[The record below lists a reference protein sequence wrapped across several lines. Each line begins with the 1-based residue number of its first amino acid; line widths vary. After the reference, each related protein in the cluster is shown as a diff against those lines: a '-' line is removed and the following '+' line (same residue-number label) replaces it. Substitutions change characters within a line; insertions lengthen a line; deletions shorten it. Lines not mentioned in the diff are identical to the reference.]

1 MIELNRIPV
10 PKVEDLTIATEAAGP
25 LRLSGS
31 IATPEPNRTIGVY
44 FRAVHDALSRARV
57 TVFEIDVSGLLF
69 VNSSAIRL
77 FIDWA
82 MWINQAP
89 AEARY
94 RLKFLT
100 ARNVTWQTT
109 SITALSALAPGVVT
123 FEASHGR
130 PGS

>member
-1 MIELNRIPV
+1 MIELNLIPV
-10 PKVEDLTIATEAAGP
+10 PKVEDLTIATDAAGP

-44 FRAVHDALSRARV
+44 FRALHEALSQAGATSFV
-57 TVFEIDVSGLLF
+57 IDVSRLVF

-89 AEARY
+89 APARY

-109 SITALSALAPGVVT
+109 SITALSALAPGVVA
-123 FEASHGR
+123 FEVSAGR